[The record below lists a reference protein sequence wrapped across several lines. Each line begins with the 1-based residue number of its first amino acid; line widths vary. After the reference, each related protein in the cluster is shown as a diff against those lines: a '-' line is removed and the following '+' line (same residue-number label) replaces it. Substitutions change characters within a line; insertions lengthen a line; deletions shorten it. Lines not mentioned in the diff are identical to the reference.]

1 MNGSQLIRLTRSV
14 KLNDYPFEFSL
25 LSRRDSLIATMERVT
40 CADWDQKRRFVIA
53 RDGCIFRG
61 QVEVDGSIA
70 ERKLLFVLSP
80 SEGTTAASSGVIQVV
95 GEKSPFH

>member
-1 MNGSQLIRLTRSV
+1 VNGSQLIRLTRSV

-61 QVEVDGSIA
+61 HVEVDGSIA
-70 ERKLLFVLSP
+70 ERKLLDLN
-80 SEGTTAASSGVIQVV
+80 SENPTPTRSTTLGYCTVIALNC
-95 GEKSPFH
+95 

>member
-1 MNGSQLIRLTRSV
+1 VNGSQLIRLTRSV

-25 LSRRDSLIATMERVT
+25 LSRIGSLITTMGKMT
-40 CADWDQKRRFVIA
+40 WADWDQKGRFVIA

-70 ERKLLFVLSP
+70 ERKLLDLN
-80 SEGTTAASSGVIQVV
+80 SEKPTPTRCTTLGYCTVIALNC
-95 GEKSPFH
+95 

>member
-1 MNGSQLIRLTRSV
+1 VNGSQLIRLTRSV

-70 ERKLLFVLSP
+70 ERNLLDLN
-80 SEGTTAASSGVIQVV
+80 SEKPTPQVAPHWAT
-95 GEKSPFH
+95 GW